1 MRGHTVVLNASS
13 TVIPNNAYTLK
24 LVIADKLVWSKKFS
38 LRLKNKKKW
47 STVNFDYFSMF
58 LFVRISGNG
67 SIKMSSQVWIYK
79 L

>member
-1 MRGHTVVLNASS
+1 MNPILFFEIFILNFKRLK
-13 TVIPNNAYTLK
+13 LK
-24 LVIADKLVWSKKFS
+24 LVNADKLVWSKKFS

-67 SIKMSSQVWIYK
+67 SIKMSSQVWIYI